1 MQRCF
6 LLTIVTLALM
16 LPLPTR
22 AAEQAAPAEGPNAA
36 QADQLERALAADDEA
51 LYTYWP
57 AQLYLGGK
65 VGTERSLGEV
75 NVMAPVW
82 QHDTGS
88 LFVDLRSRFDD
99 NDSQEYNLGG
109 GYRHVLNK
117 DMIIGF
123 YGFFDVLHTEFEN
136 NFLQGTVGAELLMED
151 WRVRANG
158 YLPESKQETVGNNF
172 GATTA
177 SIVGNSILISTPS
190 AQFFER
196 ALSGYDVEI
205 GRRFP
210 VFNNDLWVYAAYFNF
225 HEDNFPR
232 VEGPRLRAEY
242 LIPLGPIDVLP
253 EGSHAIVGGEWQH
266 DNVRGSQA
274 FATFGIRIPLGSDP
288 HEAPPTMSQDWKYWA
303 MISRIQRDIDLV
315 TSNRSVDT
323 TDMTTEVATNPVSG
337 TQYGGIYFA
346 QDGAAGVGTSDDPS
360 DLTTAEA
367 AANAAG
373 TGVLVVDGN
382 FATVDG
388 ISVMANGTLVGG
400 GSTLVVQDSAGN
412 NYNLAIPGS
421 ASTLTAIAGGTA
433 NTLTIDNAD
442 NVLVQDITIVGTD
455 LRAISASNDTNLN
468 FTRVS
473 VGTPAGGVGGSFT
486 GDGIVLD
493 SIDGFNMIGNPADRT
508 ATGVFNVTGDG
519 LAISNSDGMRT
530 LQDVTIF
537 AVGAAGTGLNL
548 NSNAVG
554 STTQLNNVL
563 IRDAGSATIALIGTT
578 ETVNIA
584 SSSDVVQTQD
594 GVAIVAIGGDVN
606 FTLDGTSA
614 LTATNG
620 TGISMDATS
629 GMYNFNGTVILNN
642 AVGGATANATLA
654 IDDFDGQVT
663 FDDLTINNPFS
674 RTAVA
679 IGIGETLTAAG
690 PGNIPTASFT
700 FNDLT
705 VTTNGTNAFVADNSS
720 NITVTGPST
729 IAATNGMGLSLTD
742 VTGANIAL
750 NTISS
755 TGSAGAGIALDN
767 VTGTQVTV
775 NNTTTIGTATTNAI
789 SIINSNI
796 DTTFN
801 GLAIDTT
808 GADAIVLT
816 DNNVASTAT
825 FDGGTIANVTGNVM
839 TAQNPGMVVFNNIT
853 ANTGITGSGIVA
865 STTTANT
872 AITVTN
878 STFDATVNDAIN
890 LDAANAT
897 NITALISGNTL
908 IGANSVVGTTAN
920 TATMDITLTGNDFN
934 ATTAALDLSSAD
946 TSIINSMVTG
956 NTVTSGTFEISAGV
970 GSTINFTNADQ
981 AALSTDNDNATVN
994 DAAAGG
1000 TVLFNQAA
1008 PATP

>member
-75 NVMAPVW
+75 NIMAPVW

-158 YLPESKQETVGNNF
+158 YLPESKQEAVGSSL

-177 SIVGNSILISTPS
+177 NIVGNSILISTPS
-190 AQFFER
+190 ARLFER

-225 HEDNFPR
+225 HEDDYPR

-315 TSNRSVDT
+315 TSNRSVNT
-323 TDMTTEVATNPVSG
+323 SDMTTEVATNPVSG

-360 DLTTAEA
+360 DLATAEA
-367 AANAAG
+367 AANGAG

-388 ISVMANGTLVGG
+388 ISVAANGTLVGG

-412 NYNLAIPGS
+412 NYALAIPGS
-421 ASTLTAIAGGTA
+421 ASTLTAIAGGTT

-442 NVLVQDITIVGTD
+442 NVLVQDITIEGTD

-468 FTRVS
+468 FVRVS
-473 VGTPAGGVGGSFT
+473 VGTLASGTFT

-493 SIDGFNMIGNPADRT
+493 SIDGFNMLGNPADRS
-508 ATGVFNVTGDG
+508 ATGIFNVTGDG

-530 LQDVTIF
+530 LQNFSISN
-537 AVGAAGTGLNL
+537 VGAAGTGLNL
-548 NSNAVG
+548 NGNAVG
-554 STTQLNNVL
+554 STTQLSNVS
-563 IRDAGSATIALIGTT
+563 IRDAGSATLALIGTT
-578 ETVNIA
+578 ETVNITN
-584 SSSDVVQTQD
+584 SSEVVQTQD
-594 GVAIVAIGGDVN
+594 GVTMVAIGGDVD
-606 FTLDGTSA
+606 FTLDNTSFLGA
-614 LTATNG
+614 NNG
-620 TGISMDATS
+620 TGISLDATD
-629 GMYNFNGTVILNN
+629 GTYNFNGTVLLNN

-654 IDDFDGQVT
+654 IDGFAGQVT
-663 FDDLTINNPFS
+663 FDDLTINDPFS

-690 PGNIPTASFT
+690 PGNNPAASFT

-705 VTTNGTNAFVADNSS
+705 VTTNGTDAFVANDSH
-720 NITVTGPST
+720 NITVASPST
-729 IAATNGMGLSLTD
+729 IAATNGAGLSLTD
-742 VTGANIAL
+742 VTGADI
-750 NTISS
+750 TFDSVSS
-755 TGSAGAGIALDN
+755 TNAGNGITLDN
-767 VTGTQVTV
+767 VDGSV
-775 NNTTTIGTATTNAI
+775 AI
-789 SIINSNI
+789 N
-796 DTTFN
+796 
-801 GLAIDTT
+801 
-808 GADAIVLT
+808 
-816 DNNVASTAT
+816 
-825 FDGGTIANVTGNVM
+825 GGTIVSSANSAVSITVDSTTATQTVFSIDGATLTGANDGLTALTNHASAVLYLDLNNNTATSTGAGFGFNLTNTAGDFNVTQADVS
-839 TAQNPGMVVFNNIT
+839 ASNN
-853 ANTGITGSGIVA
+853 A
-865 STTTANT
+865 
-872 AITVTN
+872 
-878 STFDATVNDAIN
+878 ATVN
-890 LDAANAT
+890 T
-897 NITALISGNTL
+897 T
-908 IGANSVVGTTAN
+908 GTI
-920 TATMDITLTGNDFN
+920 DTG
-934 ATTAALDLSSAD
+934 TP
-946 TSIINSMVTG
+946 
-956 NTVTSGTFEISAGV
+956 
-970 GSTINFTNADQ
+970 
-981 AALSTDNDNATVN
+981 
-994 DAAAGG
+994 
-1000 TVLFNQAA
+1000 A
-1008 PATP
+1008 P